1 MQTVLKQTRTP
12 QTIEGDGA
20 PDRLNNAF
28 LYTIELNN
36 SRLLEIKNNH
46 KKRWSSQKRADQ
58 AHKIVKMAP
67 WRWSTGP
74 KTALGKQI
82 SAKNAWKHGF
92 YGQSMRNLR
101 RALHQQALFIRRVEQ
116 TTRLARIMWQQQ
128 ASVLQGAMDSF
139 DTIFRRLWRD
149 FEQAGVQTPALD
161 ARLLARA
168 GAGLEEAQ
176 AIANAKTPLSAQQID
191 IIEEFSKRRLE
202 GEPVSRILGE
212 REFWGLSF
220 KLSPDTLDPRPET
233 ELLVERAVSY
243 LSQACHSPS
252 TQSSPRGGEED
263 LRASPAPRILDLG
276 TGTGCIVLSILHS
289 VPAATGVGVD
299 LNPGAV
305 AIARENAARLGLSS
319 RADFMVGDW
328 CAALPEGARFDLILS
343 NPPYI
348 PRAEIES
355 LTKEVRFYDPILA
368 LDGGMDGLAPYK
380 ILFTTIKSV
389 LNPGGRAVFEIG
401 FGQADEVV
409 RLAENAGATLIRLWP
424 DLAGIPRVVEICY
437 GDNEKN
443 V

>member
-1 MQTVLKQTRTP
+1 MQTALKQTRTP
-12 QTIEGDGA
+12 QTIEGDDA

-82 SAKNAWKHGF
+82 SAKNAWKHGL

-161 ARLLARA
+161 ARLLARG
-168 GAGLEEAQ
+168 GAGLDEAQ

-191 IIEEFSKRRLE
+191 IIEQFSKRRLE

-243 LSQACHSPS
+243 LSQVGHPS
-252 TQSSPRGGEED
+252 
-263 LRASPAPRILDLG
+263 APRILDLG

-319 RADFMVGDW
+319 RVDFMVGDW

-380 ILFTTIKSV
+380 TLFTTIKSV

-424 DLAGIPRVVEICY
+424 DLAGIPRAVEICY